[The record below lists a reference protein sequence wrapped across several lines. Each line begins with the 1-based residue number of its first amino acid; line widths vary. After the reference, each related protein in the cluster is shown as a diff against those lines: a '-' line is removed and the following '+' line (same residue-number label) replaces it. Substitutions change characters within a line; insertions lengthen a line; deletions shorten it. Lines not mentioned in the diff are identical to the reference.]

1 MTTPDQPTGPDQGWG
16 PRPGGS
22 SYGQFP
28 DYAQQP
34 YGGSGPGYPPPQGYP
49 PQGYPPPQGYGPP
62 PGYYGPPQGYQGPP
76 QYGQQPGYPSYG
88 AGAPAPTPRR
98 GKGRLFFAIGVLVVL
113 GLVAFLG
120 FVAPGVWVSKVLDQ
134 NAVQDGV
141 RGILTTN
148 YNVGSVET
156 VSCPADQQVRIG
168 VQFTCQVVIAGAARS
183 VVVTVTDSNGTYQV
197 ARP

>member
-16 PRPGGS
+16 PRPGGG

-28 DYAQQP
+28 DYGQQP
-34 YGGSGPGYPPPQGYP
+34 YGGSAP
-49 PQGYPPPQGYGPP
+49 GYPPPQGYGPP
-62 PGYYGPPQGYQGPP
+62 PGYYGPPQGYYGPL
-76 QYGQQPGYPSYG
+76 QYGQQPGYPPYG

-113 GLVAFLG
+113 GLVAFIG
-120 FVAPGVWVSKVLDQ
+120 FVAPGLWVSKVLDQ

-141 RGILTTN
+141 RGILTSK
-148 YNVGSVET
+148 YNVAKVEK

-168 VQFTCQVVIAGAARS
+168 AQFTCQVVIAGAATS
-183 VVVTVTDSNGTYQV
+183 VIVTVTDSNGTYQV